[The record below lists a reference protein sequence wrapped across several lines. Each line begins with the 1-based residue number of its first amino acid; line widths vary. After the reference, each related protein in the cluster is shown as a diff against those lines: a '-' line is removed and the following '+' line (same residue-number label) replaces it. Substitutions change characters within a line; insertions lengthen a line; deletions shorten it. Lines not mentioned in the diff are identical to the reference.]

1 MSSAAQKEIVRKL
14 CARTYLLLMKFPLLK
29 YHLRFERLIY
39 PRELS
44 GKLIQNNSPI
54 ASSGVPT

>member
-14 CARTYLLLMKFPLLK
+14 YGRTYLPLIKLSLLK
-29 YHLRFERLIY
+29 YHLRYHLRFERLIY

-44 GKLIQNNSPI
+44 GKL
-54 ASSGVPT
+54 AK